1 MFGIEVI
8 SKGDYV
14 LIKGFPTKYFIN
26 DCIKY
31 FNTSKFKNIMSVF
44 GLFKTKIYIHN
55 FFLPEFVFIMARFKR
70 HLYKQIIH
78 EIYEKTWLK
87 ASTIMHPSRIN
98 LTRISNLNVE
108 LKSYQKEFIDLYDD
122 KKQKYMLKGYI
133 LAFEQ
138 GLGKSY
144 TSLALMEGLA
154 KDCVVIVAPKSTIK
168 TVWQPEINKL
178 FKTDKKVWT
187 IGEKPVKAKYYIV
200 NYESLDKLSTVLSYI
215 NKSKDVGII
224 VDECHNF
231 KTAGAKRVRSL
242 INVARATECQDIL
255 LMSGTPIK
263 AMGSEMIP
271 ALQLI
276 DSFFDDSVLEIFKK
290 TFGLNAEHATEVL
303 RNRLG
308 LMMFRKTKDEVLK
321 LPQKT
326 RHEVKIKTPNGKKY
340 TVPEVKKLIID
351 FINERKEYYKKNFDI
366 FSKEFQECI
375 DYLSKRMNDDEDFK
389 KYLWIISILKKHGY
403 QIAYRDDITWANKY
417 EKEILR
423 PMLPNELKKKFDRS
437 KSVVKY
443 LNLKIMGEVLGGLLT
458 KLRSE
463 MFSEML
469 QYSPTCNIISQA
481 EKKTVCFTTF
491 VDVANTADHYIR
503 NFCKFEPLLITG
515 QTSQNIKEMLSLFKQ
530 DPNANPIVATIQT
543 MSTGVNLV
551 EANTVIFINQP
562 WRHTDRIQAEDRCH
576 RIGQDTDVF
585 IYNYVLDTGTE
596 QNLSTRMEDIIAWSK
611 DMFEGIIGDTVPE
624 AALKK
629 MVGKEMEDAVK

>member
-1 MFGIEVI
+1 
-8 SKGDYV
+8 
-14 LIKGFPTKYFIN
+14 
-26 DCIKY
+26 
-31 FNTSKFKNIMSVF
+31 
-44 GLFKTKIYIHN
+44 
-55 FFLPEFVFIMARFKR
+55 
-70 HLYKQIIH
+70 
-78 EIYEKTWLK
+78 
-87 ASTIMHPSRIN
+87 
-98 LTRISNLNVE
+98 
-108 LKSYQKEFIDLYDD
+108 
-122 KKQKYMLKGYI
+122 
-133 LAFEQ
+133 
-138 GLGKSY
+138 
-144 TSLALMEGLA
+144 
-154 KDCVVIVAPKSTIK
+154 
-168 TVWQPEINKL
+168 
-178 FKTDKKVWT
+178 
-187 IGEKPVKAKYYIV
+187 
-200 NYESLDKLSTVLSYI
+200 
-215 NKSKDVGII
+215 
-224 VDECHNF
+224 
-231 KTAGAKRVRSL
+231 
-242 INVARATECQDIL
+242 
-255 LMSGTPIK
+255 
-263 AMGSEMIP
+263 
-271 ALQLI
+271 
-276 DSFFDDSVLEIFKK
+276 
-290 TFGLNAEHATEVL
+290 
-303 RNRLG
+303 
-308 LMMFRKTKDEVLK
+308 
-321 LPQKT
+321 
-326 RHEVKIKTPNGKKY
+326 
-340 TVPEVKKLIID
+340 
-351 FINERKEYYKKNFDI
+351 
-366 FSKEFQECI
+366 
-375 DYLSKRMNDDEDFK
+375 MNDDEDFK